1 MSCKYPDIEVE
12 LTTRDSTKM
21 IAIVCSALD
30 KNGIPMEEVEECRV
44 EAFLAGNDEDELID
58 VIKKWVSIK

>member
-1 MSCKYPDIEVE
+1 MSCKYPEIEVE
-12 LTTRDSTKM
+12 ITTRDSRTM
-21 IAIVCSALD
+21 SVIVCSALD
-30 KNGIPMEEVEECRV
+30 QNEIPMEEVEEFRA